1 MSESGI
7 FCKIDWF
14 SAVFNGCSINDILRW
29 LQIDYEYDEFFSR
42 SFSRALGYDTQ
53 VTYAF
58 DGVSIAVSYS
68 LINHYAVD
76 NTDISVFDF
85 VFDRLRLDIS
95 GSGLDAMRDKW
106 LDLGHDAC
114 DFDDHLRQIPVLER
128 GDMHVTRCDFAYD
141 LIDYCPDF
149 LDNVISYCNSV
160 SLSGGTRL
168 PICTA
173 SGGSLNGG
181 YKFSV
186 RSGDQKTVYV
196 GSTRGDKMLRIYD
209 KRMQLTDEDG
219 IWLKNAGHQDCSS
232 WIRIE
237 LQTRNGIAH
246 GLCFGDGDFLT
257 IFRYIYDTYAFRD
270 LSSPS
275 NKSSVV
281 DFWDFLFTWEQ
292 LPQIRRNLHTVPSVP
307 VTVRA
312 KRFVYSSAFKS
323 LMVLFAT
330 EGVSKT
336 LSDLSKYLE
345 EIQVSSDYQLQ
356 KKWASLL
363 ITLHS
368 ASSKFDSRIDC
379 LPGLSVDN
387 GILHLNF

>member
-29 LQIDYEYDEFFSR
+29 LQIDHEYDEFFSR

-95 GSGLDAMRDKW
+95 GTGLDLMREKW
-106 LDLGHDAC
+106 LDMGHAAG
-114 DFDDHLRQIPVLER
+114 DFDDYLRLFPALER
-128 GDMHVTRCDFAYD
+128 GDMHVTRCDFAFD
-141 LIDYCPDF
+141 LIDYCSDF
-149 LDNVISYCNSV
+149 LDNVISYCNAV
-160 SLSGGTRL
+160 SLSGGSRL
-168 PICTA
+168 PICNS
-173 SGGSLNGG
+173 SGGSMTGG

-209 KRMQLTDEDG
+209 KRMQLTDDDG
-219 IWLKNAGHQDCSS
+219 LWLKNAGHQACSS

-246 GLCFGDGDFLT
+246 GLCFGDGDFLS

-281 DFWDFLFTWEQ
+281 DFWDNLFNWEQ

-330 EGVSKT
+330 DGVYKT
-336 LSDLSKYLE
+336 LHDLSQYLVD
-345 EIQVSSDYQLQ
+345 IQKSSDFQLQ
-356 KKWASLL
+356 KKWTSLL

-368 ASSKFDSRIDC
+368 VSSKYDSRIDC
-379 LPGLSVDN
+379 LPGLTVDN
-387 GILHLNF
+387 GLLYLDF

>member
-14 SAVFNGCSINDILRW
+14 SAVFNSCSINDILAW
-29 LQIDYEYDEFFSR
+29 LGIDHESDDFFSR

-95 GSGLDAMRDKW
+95 GTGLDAMRDKW
-106 LDLGHDAC
+106 LDMGHAAG
-114 DFDDHLRQIPVLER
+114 DFDDYLRQIPVLER
-128 GDMHVTRCDFAYD
+128 GDMHVTRCDFAFD

-149 LDNVISYCNSV
+149 LDSVISFCNSV
-160 SLSGGTRL
+160 TSSGGTRL
-168 PICTA
+168 PVCT
-173 SGGSLNGG
+173 SNGSSLNGG

-196 GSTRGDKMLRIYD
+196 GSPRSDKMLRIYD
-209 KRMQLTDEDG
+209 KRMQLTTDDG
-219 IWLKNAGHQDCSS
+219 IWLKNAGHQDCLS
-232 WIRIE
+232 WIRVE

-246 GLCFGDGDFLT
+246 GLCYGDGDFLS

-270 LSSPS
+270 LASPS
-275 NKSSVV
+275 NRSVV
-281 DFWDFLFTWEQ
+281 ADFWDNLFTWEQ
-292 LPQIRRNLHTVPSVP
+292 LPPIRQNLHSVPLVP

-312 KRFVYSSAFKS
+312 KRYIYSSAFKS
-323 LMVLFAT
+323 LMVLFAS

-336 LSDLSKYLE
+336 ISDLASYFEQL
-345 EIQVSSDYQLQ
+345 QTSSDYISQ
-356 KKWASLL
+356 KKWTSLL

-368 ASSKFDSRIDC
+368 VASKYGSSIQY
-379 LPGLSVDN
+379 LPGLSIHN
-387 GILHLNF
+387 GILSLYH